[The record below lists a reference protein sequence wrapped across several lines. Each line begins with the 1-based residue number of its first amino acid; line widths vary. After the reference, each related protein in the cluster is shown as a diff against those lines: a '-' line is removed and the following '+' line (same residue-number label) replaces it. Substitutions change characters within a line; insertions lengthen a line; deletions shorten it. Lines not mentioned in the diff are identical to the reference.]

1 MEWIGN
7 NPRQFAGNDKGEAI
21 TGVLKFQSSILRV
34 ASFTRVFQVLHSP
47 PSLISSLLREQCKKP
62 PQIFDCT

>member
-21 TGVLKFQSSILRV
+21 TGVLKFQSSILGF
-34 ASFTRVFQVLHSP
+34 ASFTRVSP
-47 PSLISSLLREQCKKP
+47 PSLMKAGSEEL
-62 PQIFDCT
+62 